1 MELIF
6 IRLFILTGLLVFGSP
21 ISAQRID
28 SQALLWREI
37 GKLADSNQI
46 TPKQAVEM
54 FRMAFPAAGALPDG
68 TSFEA
73 GSGDRGLSDLLG
85 AVPVVNLLPGGV
97 GEVID
102 PLALAGDD
110 YHLILVVREPR
121 ALSRFVGRLGKRLD
135 QIEARSDSGW
145 AMSWL
150 VVDDDLKRA
159 ATICERMERTFP
171 DSLVAGFV
179 RSQDSIEPRRDP
191 VAAAYIAKGGRL
203 LQELSFESDSSSAYK
218 RILQAVDAVMP
229 NKPAQRVP

>member
-1 MELIF
+1 MNGMKSCLVVLVYF
-6 IRLFILTGLLVFGSP
+6 LVFELEAT
-21 ISAQRID
+21 AQRID

-37 GKLADSNQI
+37 GKLADAELVSPQ
-46 TPKQAVEM
+46 QAVKM
-54 FRMAFPAAGALPDG
+54 FRMAFPEARALPDG

-73 GSGDRGLSDLLG
+73 GAGDGGLSDLLG

-218 RILQAVDAVMP
+218 RILQAVDAAMP
-229 NKPAQRVP
+229 NKPLQRVP